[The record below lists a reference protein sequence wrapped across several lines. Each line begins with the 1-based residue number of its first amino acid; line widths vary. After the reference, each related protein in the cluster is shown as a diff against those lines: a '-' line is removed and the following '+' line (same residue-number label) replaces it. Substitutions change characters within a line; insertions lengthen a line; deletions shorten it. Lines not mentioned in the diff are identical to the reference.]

1 MENNSSRC
9 VNVAAERGMI
19 LDALKV
25 TKQFTKNLTMIVEFN
40 SASNASKT
48 ASNAS
53 KTLLISNLTFNVGV
67 FSRQDTYGRKTRT
80 FNMNSHIIEPMDI

>member
-1 MENNSSRC
+1 MENNISRC
-9 VNVAAERGMI
+9 VNAAAERGMI

-48 ASNAS
+48 
-53 KTLLISNLTFNVGV
+53 LLISNLTFNVGV
-67 FSRQDTYGRKTRT
+67 FFRQDTYGRKTRT

>member
-48 ASNAS
+48 
-53 KTLLISNLTFNVGV
+53 LLISNLTFNVGV

>member
-9 VNVAAERGMI
+9 VNAAAERGMI

-25 TKQFTKNLTMIVEFN
+25 SKQFTKNLTMIVEFK
-40 SASNASKT
+40 S

-67 FSRQDTYGRKTRT
+67 FFRQDTYGRKTRT

>member
-9 VNVAAERGMI
+9 VNAAAERGMI

-25 TKQFTKNLTMIVEFN
+25 SKQFTKNLTMIVEFN

-48 ASNAS
+48 
-53 KTLLISNLTFNVGV
+53 LLISNLTFNVGV
-67 FSRQDTYGRKTRT
+67 FFRQDTYGRKTRT
-80 FNMNSHIIEPMDI
+80 FNMNSHIIVPMDIKEIFTVV

>member
-9 VNVAAERGMI
+9 VNAAAERGMI

-25 TKQFTKNLTMIVEFN
+25 TKQFTKNLTMIVEFK
-40 SASNASKT
+40 S

-67 FSRQDTYGRKTRT
+67 FFRQDTYGRKTRT

>member
-9 VNVAAERGMI
+9 VNAAAERGMI

-48 ASNAS
+48 
-53 KTLLISNLTFNVGV
+53 LLISNLTFNVGV
-67 FSRQDTYGRKTRT
+67 FFRQDTYGRKTRT

>member
-1 MENNSSRC
+1 MENKSSRC
-9 VNVAAERGMI
+9 VNAAAERGMI

-48 ASNAS
+48 
-53 KTLLISNLTFNVGV
+53 LLISNLTFNVGV
-67 FSRQDTYGRKTRT
+67 FFRQDTYGRKTRT

>member
-1 MENNSSRC
+1 MENNISRC
-9 VNVAAERGMI
+9 VNAAAERGMI

-25 TKQFTKNLTMIVEFN
+25 TKQFTKNLTMIVELN
-40 SASNASKT
+40 S

-53 KTLLISNLTFNVGV
+53 KTLLIYNLTFNVRV
-67 FSRQDTYGRKTRT
+67 FFRQDTYGRKTRT

>member
-1 MENNSSRC
+1 
-9 VNVAAERGMI
+9 
-19 LDALKV
+19 
-25 TKQFTKNLTMIVEFN
+25 MIVEFK
-40 SASNASKT
+40 S

-67 FSRQDTYGRKTRT
+67 FFRQDTYGRKTRT

>member
-9 VNVAAERGMI
+9 VNAAAERGMI

-25 TKQFTKNLTMIVEFN
+25 SKQFTKNLTMIVEFN

-48 ASNAS
+48 
-53 KTLLISNLTFNVGV
+53 LLISNLTFNVGV
-67 FSRQDTYGRKTRT
+67 FFRQDTYGRKTRT

>member
-9 VNVAAERGMI
+9 VNAAAERGMT

-25 TKQFTKNLTMIVEFN
+25 TKQFTKNLTMIVELN
-40 SASNASKT
+40 S

-67 FSRQDTYGRKTRT
+67 FFRQDTYGRKTRT

>member
-9 VNVAAERGMI
+9 VNAAAERGMI

-25 TKQFTKNLTMIVEFN
+25 TKQFTKNLTMIVEFK
-40 SASNASKT
+40 S

-67 FSRQDTYGRKTRT
+67 FFRQDTYGRKTRT
-80 FNMNSHIIEPMDI
+80 FNMNSHIIVPMDIKEIFTVV

>member
-9 VNVAAERGMI
+9 VNAAAERGMI

-25 TKQFTKNLTMIVEFN
+25 TKHFTKNHTMIVEFN
-40 SASNASKT
+40 S

-67 FSRQDTYGRKTRT
+67 FFRQDT
-80 FNMNSHIIEPMDI
+80 

>member
-9 VNVAAERGMI
+9 VNAAAERGMI

-48 ASNAS
+48 
-53 KTLLISNLTFNVGV
+53 LLISNLTFNVGV
-67 FSRQDTYGRKTRT
+67 FFRQDTYGRKTRT
-80 FNMNSHIIEPMDI
+80 LNMNSHIIEPMDI